1 MRSRWSDESIYQ
13 AANWH
18 AQSEKSRGD
27 KALIHVA
34 SPERGLYQVLA
45 FGLSRGAQESGIGG

>member
-1 MRSRWSDESIYQ
+1 MGKTTGWAISRPLIADC
-13 AANWH
+13 
-18 AQSEKSRGD
+18 SEKSCGD

-45 FGLSRGAQESGIGG
+45 FGLSRGAQESGIGE